1 MIEHQQRAIDLGIV
15 VTDSAR
21 ALGFYRDLLGFVHE
35 GDMPT
40 PIGGRGTMHRLRCGD
55 SLIKLVA
62 LDTVPEA
69 RPAAGPI
76 DAGTGF
82 RYFTIHMSNIAAV
95 VEACVAA
102 GVKVVVPVVELRP
115 KVTIAIVED
124 PDGNLVEFLQ
134 VG

>member
-40 PIGGRGTMHRLRCGD
+40 PIGGRGTMHRLRCGG

-69 RPAAGPI
+69 RPASKSATSCGATDRPDSSSTASSKPSNCSI
-76 DAGTGF
+76 NTPA
-82 RYFTIHMSNIAAV
+82 TI
-95 VEACVAA
+95 
-102 GVKVVVPVVELRP
+102 G
-115 KVTIAIVED
+115 
-124 PDGNLVEFLQ
+124 
-134 VG
+134 